1 MVWFRKTG
9 TLVVVSSNWI
19 FLYLRNYIVLQSC
32 LQCCLWLINLT
43 EIIPICK
50 WMTKTPKATSTLQ
63 YHWLLKIKW
72 QILFMGLSDPSFSQ
86 KVISNQWLPY
96 ISIKTRYLWQLRW
109 KHTFPWWH
117 DGFTKFTHP
126 RPIGMLSMSSKIA
139 WLLSYIASSPHFTM
153 MESKNFP

>member
-96 ISIKTRYLWQLRW
+96 ISIKTRYLRTAEM
-109 KHTFPWWH
+109 KIHFSMMAWWLYKIYSPQAH
-117 DGFTKFTHP
+117 RHAVNVFKDCLVTKLYSFFTSFHNDG
-126 RPIGMLSMSSKIA
+126 I
-139 WLLSYIASSPHFTM
+139 
-153 MESKNFP
+153 

>member
-9 TLVVVSSNWI
+9 ALVVVSSNWI
-19 FLYLRNYIVLQSC
+19 FLYLRNYIALQSC

-43 EIIPICK
+43 KNIPICK
-50 WMTKTPKATSTLQ
+50 WMTKTPKATSISQ

-72 QILFMGLSDPSFSQ
+72 QILFMGLSNSSFSQ

-96 ISIKTRYLWQLRW
+96 ISIKMVFMHSWDENTL
-109 KHTFPWWH
+109 WH

-126 RPIGMLSMSSKIA
+126 RSIGMLSMSSKIA
-139 WLLSYIASSPHFTM
+139 WLLSYIIIASSPHFTM
-153 MESKNFP
+153 MRSKKFP